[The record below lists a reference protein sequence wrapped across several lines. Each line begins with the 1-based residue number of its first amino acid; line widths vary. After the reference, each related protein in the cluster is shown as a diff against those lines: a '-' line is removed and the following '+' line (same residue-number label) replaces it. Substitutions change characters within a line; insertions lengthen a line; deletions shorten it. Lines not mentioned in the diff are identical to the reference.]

1 MIEIKLE
8 CPGQAPRVHRFAAT
22 TITVGRG
29 TDCELC
35 LEDPSLSRRHCR
47 ISCGL
52 QGSYVVEDLGSANGT
67 AVAGRRIVGSC
78 SVEPGEAIALGELR
92 LEIVARRGAR
102 GVVSAGTV
110 VRAAP
115 VVPAATGVVAA
126 PGVVAGTVVRA
137 GRGRVRAEVRVDERG
152 GAGDMSH
159 GTGRGRAIARVGVA
173 LVAVTVAVLGGWA
186 SAWAWDRPLVMPA
199 VAAVSCRADDPT
211 LLEADA
217 IADAA
222 ALEPDVESALR
233 EGLRALERVRGT
245 ACAGQ
250 SRAAAGLRSAL
261 ARSESQRL
269 GQHPAGLR
277 SLLAGAD
284 GQVLG
289 LDADGGVFVWERE
302 RPGRRLEVDGVQAVA
317 RGPEGRVAVAGA
329 DGGVRVGGLDGPL
342 REVMGGESVLAL
354 SFVGDDRLVV
364 AEAGGRISVWRA
376 GADGVW
382 AIAEE
387 WRAWAGVTSLQVAG
401 DRVLGFGAGRA
412 AVWQIGRG
420 PGLALRTGA
429 VITAAALDAS
439 GSQVVVGDAAG
450 LVTRWSP
457 GRRARGQQQR
467 QRGETLTAHAGA
479 VQAVAW
485 VGDAV
490 ASVGEDEVLRVSEL
504 ARRVRRGGPPL
515 VLVAETPVPVDRLA
529 VAGGGRWLIG
539 VGRDGSPVRWDL
551 EQRSRR
557 LPASLRAGHTGA
569 ITALATVD
577 GWAVSGGAD
586 GVVRAWELSDG
597 TGETEVADETE
608 AGLRRR
614 ACRALGWSQPGCA

>member
-67 AVAGRRIVGSC
+67 VVAGRRIVGSC
-78 SVEPGEAIALGELR
+78 SVEPGQAIALGELR

-102 GVVSAGTV
+102 GVVAAGTAVRAAVPV
-110 VRAAP
+110 VRASA
-115 VVPAATGVVAA
+115 GVVAA
-126 PGVVAGTVVRA
+126 PGGVAPVVRA
-137 GRGRVRAEVRVDERG
+137 GRGRARVELRVDERG

-173 LVAVTVAVLGGWA
+173 VVGVTLAVLGGWA
-186 SAWAWDRPLVMPA
+186 TAWAWDRPIVLPA
-199 VAAVSCRADDPT
+199 VAAVSCRADDPA

-217 IADAA
+217 VADAA

-277 SLLAGAD
+277 ELLAVAD
-284 GQVLG
+284 GRVVG

-302 RPGRRLEVDGVQAVA
+302 RPGRSFAVSGVQAVA
-317 RGPEGRVAVAGA
+317 LDPEGRVAVAGA

-342 REVMGGESVLAL
+342 REVMRGESVLAL
-354 SFVGDDRLVV
+354 SFVGDRLVV

-382 AIAEE
+382 AIVEE

-412 AVWQIGRG
+412 AVWQIGRR

-450 LVTRWSP
+450 LVTRWSF
-457 GRRARGQQQR
+457 GRR

-479 VQAVAW
+479 VRAVAW

-490 ASVGEDEVLRVSEL
+490 ASVGEDDALRVSEL

-539 VGRDGSPVRWDL
+539 VGRDGAVVRWDL

-557 LPASLRAGHTGA
+557 LPATLRAGHAGA
-569 ITALATVD
+569 ITTLATVD
-577 GWAVSGGAD
+577 GWVVSGGAD
-586 GVVRAWELSDG
+586 GVARAWELSDG
-597 TGETEVADETE
+597 TGDSEAADETE

-614 ACRALGWSQPGCA
+614 ACRALGWSEPGCA

>member
-52 QGSYVVEDLGSANGT
+52 QGSYVVEDLGSVNGT
-67 AVAGRRIVGSC
+67 VVAGRRIVGSC
-78 SVEPGEAIALGELR
+78 SVEPGQAIALGELR

-102 GVVSAGTV
+102 PVAAAGTV
-110 VRAAP
+110 VP
-115 VVPAATGVVAA
+115 VVAA
-126 PGVVAGTVVRA
+126 VVRA
-137 GRGRVRAEVRVDERG
+137 STAVVRADKRG

-173 LVAVTVAVLGGWA
+173 VVGVMLAVLGGWA
-186 SAWAWDRPLVMPA
+186 TAWAWDRPIVMPA
-199 VAAVSCRADDPT
+199 VVAVSCRADDPA

-217 IADAA
+217 VADAA

-284 GQVLG
+284 GQVVG
-289 LDADGGVFVWERE
+289 LDEDGALFVWERE
-302 RPGRRLEVDGVQAVA
+302 RPGRRIEVDGVQAVA
-317 RGPEGRVAVAGA
+317 LDGEGRVAVAGA

-342 REVMGGESVLAL
+342 REVMRGESVLAL
-354 SFVGDDRLVV
+354 SFAGDDRLVV
-364 AEAGGRISVWRA
+364 AEAGGRISVWRV

-387 WRAWAGVTSLQVAG
+387 WRAWAGVTSLEVAG

-420 PGLALRTGA
+420 PGLVLRTGA

-450 LVTRWSP
+450 LVTRWSL
-457 GRRARGQQQR
+457 GRRARGQGQGQR
-467 QRGETLTAHAGA
+467 AETLTAHAGA

-490 ASVGEDEVLRVSEL
+490 ASVGEDDALRVSEL

-529 VAGGGRWLIG
+529 VGRGGWWLIG
-539 VGRDGSPVRWDL
+539 VGRDGALVRWDL

-557 LPASLRAGHTGA
+557 LPATLRAGHAGA

-577 GWAVSGGAD
+577 GWVVSGGAD

-597 TGETEVADETE
+597 TGETEATDETE

-614 ACRALGWSQPGCA
+614 ACRALGWSQPGCV